1 MTLNRSAQFVAAAV
15 LILTVYHKTVPISL
29 YLFYKTRFDDGAKND
44 SCLIRFLHDAVF
56 PVKAARKDRKKR
68 PRHLERRFC
77 FKALRLKIQKE
88 AEEILFERR
97 SSIRFKIRGTGVY
110 GVCPFPLCMISIS
123 ALH

>member
-1 MTLNRSAQFVAAAV
+1 MMQ
-15 LILTVYHKTVPISL
+15 
-29 YLFYKTRFDDGAKND
+29 KND
-44 SCLIRFLHDAVF
+44 SYLIRFLHDAVF
-56 PVKAARKDRKKR
+56 PVKAARKGRKKR